1 MLEVLEQ
8 YPEAARVARE
18 WYLDKMLSSLDDSN
32 LPEGFKDY
40 VKSQDIDNET
50 IAKMLEV
57 SPRGFFDVFDNNGIF
72 IQINAFV
79 GTQSFIWNIN
89 DDGNNKHYGSRKEA
103 ETDAVIKAF
112 ELLNEKLCQTE
123 S

>member
-1 MLEVLEQ
+1 MLEIMEQ
-8 YPEAARVARE
+8 YPEAARVVRE
-18 WYLDKMLSSLDDSN
+18 YYLEKMLSSLNDDS
-32 LPEGFKDY
+32 LPEGFKEY
-40 VKSQDIDNET
+40 VRSQGIDNEK

-57 SPRGFFDVFDNNGIF
+57 SPRGLFDVFDNNGIF

-79 GTQSFIWNIN
+79 GTQSFSWNIN
-89 DDGNNKHYGSRKEA
+89 NDGNNKHYGSRKEA